1 MLLDGKIQIYLDV
14 ASTMMRAAVKP
25 RIDTTLKKQ
34 KSIWNFVPTGSS
46 VVSESEPLG
55 IFVNLDASHIGHR
68 PGNGAN
74 LHGRPGP
81 VMIFLSIIVCNTAN
95 DL

>member
-1 MLLDGKIQIYLDV
+1 MEKSKYLAV

-81 VMIFLSIIVCNTAN
+81 VMIFLSIIVVILR

>member
-81 VMIFLSIIVCNTAN
+81 VMIFLSIIVVILR

>member
-1 MLLDGKIQIYLDV
+1 MEKSKYLAV

-46 VVSESEPLG
+46 VVSEPLEFF
-55 IFVNLDASHIGHR
+55 FVLILMHV
-68 PGNGAN
+68 
-74 LHGRPGP
+74 GP
-81 VMIFLSIIVCNTAN
+81 FSYPNNC
-95 DL
+95 

>member
-55 IFVNLDASHIGHR
+55 IFVNLDACGVHH
-68 PGNGAN
+68 
-74 LHGRPGP
+74 
-81 VMIFLSIIVCNTAN
+81 FLIYHCCNTA
-95 DL
+95 